1 MTLETSLL
9 FKRKPK
15 LPMILQSELAECGH
29 ACIAMICNYWGHDLD
44 LYGIRKISKPSN
56 KGVTLLDITNILE
69 RLDLKSRVLKV
80 PLDEIKLIKCPAI
93 IHWNMNHFVVLNQVK
108 KNTVIINDPGF
119 GVRHCTIEEFSKS
132 FTGIVLEVEKTPD
145 FSAISERGKIS
156 LNDLVKSVSG
166 INRFLILLLSL
177 SLVIEFLGLL
187 NPLFIQYVTDNV
199 LVFSDINNLYVIA
212 SGFLIL
218 LFFQVF
224 TEYIRGNMVIYI
236 TNNLTEQFSSN
247 VVKHIL
253 KLPLNFFE
261 ARHKGDIQSRFQ
273 SIDYIQ
279 KKLSTDFINTVLD
292 GVMIIINLFVM
303 MIYNS
308 MLTMIVVIFLCIYFS
323 IRYFSY
329 RFLKNHTESSIFQ
342 HAKASSIFLETMQ
355 GILPIKTFSKEKIR
369 FNTWRNSYI
378 NALNEDIKISR
389 VDLYYNVANQFL
401 FNFELIIVIC
411 VGASLV
417 LSNKFSIGMLMAFL
431 TYRNL
436 LVSKSSSFIKN
447 IFDFKLISIQLNR
460 LSDILFQQPE
470 KIEKEE
476 RRLPAMKAEVMG
488 ALTLCNIC
496 FKYNPTEKYILKNI
510 NLKINAG
517 EKVALVGSSGCGKS
531 TLVKVLMGLLNKTEG
546 EIYIDD
552 VLIDDFGLKNY
563 RDITASVMQEDAL
576 LSGSI
581 LDNISFFDE
590 NIDIEHV
597 YEVAKLSFIHETIK
611 RLPMGYETRVGEM
624 GSMLSGGQKQRILL
638 ARALYKKP
646 KILFLDEAT
655 SHLDGENE
663 RNINTSLQSLNI
675 TQVIVAHRIETI
687 NMADKIIELEKMNGG
702 ISLHERSSLN
712 G

>member
-1 MTLETSLL
+1 M
-9 FKRKPK
+9 
-15 LPMILQSELAECGH
+15 
-29 ACIAMICNYWGHDLD
+29 
-44 LYGIRKISKPSN
+44 
-56 KGVTLLDITNILE
+56 
-69 RLDLKSRVLKV
+69 
-80 PLDEIKLIKCPAI
+80 
-93 IHWNMNHFVVLNQVK
+93 
-108 KNTVIINDPGF
+108 
-119 GVRHCTIEEFSKS
+119 
-132 FTGIVLEVEKTPD
+132 
-145 FSAISERGKIS
+145 
-156 LNDLVKSVSG
+156 
-166 INRFLILLLSL
+166 
-177 SLVIEFLGLL
+177 
-187 NPLFIQYVTDNV
+187 
-199 LVFSDINNLYVIA
+199 
-212 SGFLIL
+212 
-218 LFFQVF
+218 
-224 TEYIRGNMVIYI
+224 RGNMVIYL

-273 SIDYIQ
+273 SIDHIQ

-303 MIYNS
+303 MIYSS
-308 MLTMIVVIFLCIYFS
+308 MLTMIVVLSLCIYFS

-329 RFLKNHTESSIFQ
+329 RFLKNHTESSILQ

-389 VDLYYNVANQFL
+389 VELYYNVANQFL
-401 FNFELIIVIC
+401 FNFEYIIVIC

-447 IFDFKLISIQLNR
+447 IFDYKLISIQLNR

-476 RRLPAMKAEVMG
+476 PRLPAAKAEVMG
-488 ALTLCNIC
+488 ALTLCNIS
-496 FKYNPTEKYILKNI
+496 FKYNPAEKYILKNL

-517 EKVALVGSSGCGKS
+517 EKVAIVGSSGCGKS
-531 TLVKVLMGLLNKTEG
+531 TLVKVLMGLLNRTEG

-563 RDITASVMQEDAL
+563 RDITASVMQDDAL

-590 NIDIEHV
+590 NLDVEHV
-597 YEVAKLSFIHETIK
+597 YEVAKLSFIHEIIK

-638 ARALYKKP
+638 ARALYRKP

-663 RNINTSLQSLNI
+663 KNINTSLQALNI
-675 TQVIVAHRIETI
+675 TQVIIAHRKETI
-687 NMADKIIELEKMNGG
+687 NMADRIIDLEKVNG
-702 ISLHERSSLN
+702 EQAWPRR
-712 G
+712 